1 MARHHHTHIQA
12 FLQPV
17 HSPWRHN
24 YIRVSSTILLTP
36 PLPLCL
42 FPLKQFPI
50 PEKRRKRLMQ
60 EFAEIERN
68 IKRNR

>member
-1 MARHHHTHIQA
+1 MLPPLLLCVP
-12 FLQPV
+12 F
-17 HSPWRHN
+17 HSP
-24 YIRVSSTILLTP
+24 
-36 PLPLCL
+36 
-42 FPLKQFPI
+42 QFPI